1 MPDAPLAPHEFRD
14 ALRAFERHV
23 ADMEAA
29 ADELVAGA
37 EFTADE
43 PLVNII
49 EALARLREDLA
60 GANDKL
66 DALEAGPP

>member
-1 MPDAPLAPHEFRD
+1 
-14 ALRAFERHV
+14 
-23 ADMEAA
+23 MEAA

-43 PLVNII
+43 PLVSII